1 MERGANLGYGGVG
14 LRVRKN
20 RNFFSKKI
28 FFEKFEIFV
37 GRGSRGRGF
46 PVVISIEK
54 CGFSEIFEVKIF
66 NFFEVFF

>member
-1 MERGANLGYGGVG
+1 MERGANLGYRGVV

-20 RNFFSKKI
+20 RKNFSKKI

-46 PVVISIEK
+46 HVVISIEK
-54 CGFSEIFEVKIF
+54 CGFSEILEVKF
-66 NFFEVFF
+66 FDFFEVFF